1 MNQTARSAAIFSG
14 SPRPAGKVGEALTNT
29 MGLIPQSF
37 IDELIAR
44 ADIVEVIG
52 LRVPLKKAGREY
64 KACCPFHGEKT
75 PSFWVSPDKQFYH
88 CFGCGAHGTVLR
100 FLMEH
105 DRMSFP
111 EAVEDLAQRLGLEV
125 PHEGGTNPQARRA
138 EDSLYDLMARV
149 ASFYT
154 ETLTRDAKARQ
165 YLERRGL
172 ERATIE
178 HFGIGYAPNS
188 WNEVLRRFGGTDAER
203 RTLAELGLII
213 ERERGQ
219 IREGEHYYD
228 RFRDRIMFPI
238 RDVRGRVIAFG
249 GRIIEQGEPK
259 YLNSP
264 ETPLFHKGRELYGLY
279 ETRRARSNLKRLLI
293 VEGYMD
299 AVRLHQAGIV
309 YAVATLGTATT
320 PEHLKRMFRLVNE
333 VVFAFDGD
341 KAGRAAAWRA
351 LQHALP
357 EAREGREIR
366 FLFLPEGHDPDTLV
380 GEEGREA
387 FEKRI
392 ETTTLPLSEY
402 LVRELSEQADLT
414 HADGRARFAEL
425 ARPLIGKL
433 SEGVYRELLLTR
445 IAGVIGIGAQRL
457 QELWNAGTTP
467 SRATPTEAFE
477 AAPTTRTKEY
487 NRSRTSAGRGSLVRQ
502 AVVRLVRFPTIAQ
515 QVSREERAALDSCEE
530 PGIELLREL
539 LDELRERPVQIP
551 AQVIQRW
558 ADKPEG
564 EVLQKL
570 LQREEIMTDEAG
582 AAGEL
587 RGALVKLAATVG
599 ARRLEALEEKSRR
612 MRLEPEELKEF
623 QELILQKAH
632 R

>member
-1 MNQTARSAAIFSG
+1 
-14 SPRPAGKVGEALTNT
+14 
-29 MGLIPQSF
+29 MGLIPQTF

-44 ADIVEVIG
+44 TDIVEIIG

-75 PSFWVSPDKQFYH
+75 PSFWVSPEKQFYH

-105 DRMSFP
+105 DRMAFP
-111 EAVEDLAQRLGLEV
+111 EAVEELAQRLGMEV
-125 PHEGGTNPQARRA
+125 PHEGGAAANTKRTEEP
-138 EDSLYDLMARV
+138 LYELMARV
-149 ASFYT
+149 AGFYS
-154 ETLTRDAKARQ
+154 EALAREPKARQ

-188 WNEVLRRFGGTDAER
+188 WNEVLRRFGGSDTER

-219 IREGEHYYD
+219 IRDGEHHYD
-228 RFRDRIMFPI
+228 RFRDRVMFPI
-238 RDVRGRVIAFG
+238 RDVRGRVIGFG

-299 AVRLHQAGIV
+299 AVRLHQAGV
-309 YAVATLGTATT
+309 TYAVATLGTATT
-320 PEHLKRMFRLVNE
+320 PEHFKRIFRLVNE

-341 KAGRAAAWRA
+341 RAGRAAAWRA
-351 LQHALP
+351 LQQALP

-387 FEKRI
+387 FEKRL
-392 ETTTLPLSEY
+392 ESTLPLSEY
-402 LVRELSEQADLT
+402 LISELKAQAGELW
-414 HADGRARFAEL
+414 HADGRARFSEL
-425 ARPLIGKL
+425 TRPLLAKL
-433 SEGVYRELLLTR
+433 PEGIYRELVLKQFASALGIARERLEELLSLSPAPSSHAR
-445 IAGVIGIGAQRL
+445 A
-457 QELWNAGTTP
+457 AGTVGP
-467 SRATPTEAFE
+467 EAGRQT
-477 AAPTTRTKEY
+477 AHAVV
-487 NRSRTSAGRGSLVRQ
+487 RTSAGRGSLVRQ
-502 AVVRLVRFPTIAQ
+502 AIARLVRFPAIAQ
-515 QVSREERAALDSCEE
+515 QVTMEERAGLNACEE
-530 PGIELLREL
+530 RGIDLLRDL
-539 LDELRERPVQIP
+539 LDGLREQPVQIP
-551 AQVIQRW
+551 AQVIERW
-558 ADKPEG
+558 AEKPG
-564 EVLQKL
+564 GDALQKL
-570 LQREEIMTDEAG
+570 LQREEVLTDSAG

-587 RGALVKLAATVG
+587 RAALAKLAATAG
-599 ARRLEALEEKSRR
+599 QERLKALEEKSRWT
-612 MRLEPEELKEF
+612 RLAPEELKEF
-623 QELILQKAH
+623 QELMLQKA
-632 R
+632 RG